1 MSTPVVENHRA
12 VRTFVAY
19 RVVSRGY
26 FHLSILFVYLL
37 TRDHSV
43 LEVALVL
50 GSYGLA
56 LAALTP
62 VSSRLVA
69 RLGPVRALIAGE
81 VLKAAGLVLLAV
93 GAASVP
99 VAVFAQVV
107 NALGFAL
114 AMSADTTVINR
125 LAGPARVRSL
135 QASTQ
140 SWMFVSLL
148 VSGVA
153 GGALYL
159 VDPRLPLAAGAAAA
173 LAAAGLALTL
183 PRNDA
188 APAGVAGAPSAPPSD
203 TARRMTAPEIRWVTY
218 YVLTRGF
225 MLGSFIGLLP
235 YLVFQRLDVDVLGLS
250 LVLGSYT
257 LAAFVTA
264 RYSQQILRRAG
275 QRTVAVATGVVLLLS
290 LVVFAVST
298 SLAAVVLAMILL
310 GAASGGVRPATL
322 GELSRAAAEHRGG
335 AVPGWLLSRME
346 GAFGLCNAVVVLAG
360 GVVIQF
366 WSFPA
371 AMLALAVLYVLVQA
385 VTTVVANRAS
395 VDTAITYS

>member
-1 MSTPVVENHRA
+1 
-12 VRTFVAY
+12 
-19 RVVSRGY
+19 
-26 FHLSILFVYLL
+26 
-37 TRDHSV
+37 
-43 LEVALVL
+43 
-50 GSYGLA
+50 
-56 LAALTP
+56 
-62 VSSRLVA
+62 
-69 RLGPVRALIAGE
+69 
-81 VLKAAGLVLLAV
+81 
-93 GAASVP
+93 
-99 VAVFAQVV
+99 
-107 NALGFAL
+107 
-114 AMSADTTVINR
+114 
-125 LAGPARVRSL
+125 
-135 QASTQ
+135 
-140 SWMFVSLL
+140 
-148 VSGVA
+148 
-153 GGALYL
+153 
-159 VDPRLPLAAGAAAA
+159 
-173 LAAAGLALTL
+173 
-183 PRNDA
+183 
-188 APAGVAGAPSAPPSD
+188 
-203 TARRMTAPEIRWVTY
+203 MTAPEIRWVTY